1 MDATTTPTTTVGT
14 CAKPGCGTQ
23 TTLAESTYIDGYGQV
38 CSSCAGP
45 VPDWFGQI
53 EPPF

>member
-1 MDATTTPTTTVGT
+1 MDATTSPSVTIT
-14 CAKPGCGTQ
+14 CTKPGCGTQ
-23 TTLAESTYIDGYGQV
+23 TTLAESTYIDGRGQV
-38 CSSCAGP
+38 CPGCAGP